1 MSAHI
6 ALAQINTIV
15 GDIDHNRSL
24 VREYVKKAALQ
35 DVDLVAFPEMTLIGY
50 PIEDLAL
57 RPALRVRSL
66 EALYGLAED
75 LQADGNGDIAVI
87 VGYLGEK
94 GGLATNSAAVLRH
107 GQVEATYDK
116 RHLPNYGVFDEKRLF
131 TAGTEHLV
139 VEVAG
144 DRVGIAICEDIWQA
158 DGPAEALA
166 GQIDLMVVLNGSPYE
181 ITKREQR
188 TRIATRVAHLVGAPV
203 AYVNL
208 VGGQDDL
215 VFDGAS
221 FVITPEGD
229 MLAQAYSF
237 EEDLLLW
244 SATEAGRLSVQPEG
258 DEEVYRA
265 LVLGLRD
272 YAVKNG
278 FHSVVLGLSGG
289 IDSALVAAISADA
302 LGGNNVVGVSMP
314 SAYSSDHSKSDAVDM
329 AERIGADYRVQP
341 IGQMFDAF
349 MNGLPLDGVAE
360 ENLQSRLRG
369 LTLMAISNSEGH
381 LVLATGNKS
390 ELAVGYSTIYGDA
403 VGGYAPIKDLPKSR
417 VWSLSNWRNEHALA
431 IGEVPPI
438 PENSITKPPSAELRP
453 GQEDTDSLPP
463 YDVLD
468 AVLEFYVE
476 QRMSRDDIVAAG
488 YDVETVDRV
497 LSLVDRA
504 EWKRR
509 QYPPGAKI
517 TALSFGRDRRVPIT
531 NHSDI

>member
-1 MSAHI
+1 MSAKI

-15 GDIDHNRSL
+15 GKISYNTSL
-24 VREYVKKAALQ
+24 IREAVDNASKQ
-35 DVDLVAFPEMTLIGY
+35 GVDLVAFPEMTLVGY

-57 RPALRVRSL
+57 RSSLRQSSETALIQ
-66 EALYGLAED
+66 LAKD
-75 LQADGNGDIAVI
+75 LDTDGHGSIAVL
-87 VGYLGEK
+87 VGYLGENDGK
-94 GGLATNSAAVLRH
+94 ATNSAAVLRH
-107 GQVEATYDK
+107 GKVEQTYSK

-131 TAGTEHLV
+131 TPGEGHLV

-144 DRVGIAICEDIWQA
+144 DRIGVAICEDIWQA
-158 DGPAEALA
+158 NGPAEVLA
-166 GQIDLMVVLNGSPYE
+166 GQIDLLLVLNGSPYE
-181 ITKREQR
+181 IGKRDAR
-188 TRIATRVAHLVGAPV
+188 KRIATRVAEIAGAPV

-215 VFDGAS
+215 VFDGSS
-221 FVITPEGD
+221 FVITPEGEV
-229 MLAQAYSF
+229 LAQANSF
-237 EEDLLLW
+237 EDDLLFW
-244 SATEAGRLSVQPEG
+244 AADTTARISVQPEG
-258 DEEVYRA
+258 DEEVYKA

-272 YAVKNG
+272 YALKNG
-278 FHSVVLGLSGG
+278 FKSTILGLSGG
-289 IDSALVAAISADA
+289 IDSALVAAIAADA
-302 LGGNNVVGVSMP
+302 LGGNNVIGISMP
-314 SAYSSDHSKSDAVDM
+314 SAYSSEHSKSDAVDM

-341 IGQMFDAF
+341 IGHLVDAF
-349 MNGLPLDGVAE
+349 MSGLPLDGVAE

-369 LTLMAISNSEGH
+369 MTLMAISNSEGH

-403 VGGYAPIKDLPKSR
+403 VGGYAPIKDIPKSR
-417 VWSLSNWRNEHALA
+417 VWGLSNWRNEFAVSQ
-431 IGEVPPI
+431 GEVPPI

-463 YDVLD
+463 YDLLD
-468 AVLEFYVE
+468 AVLEGYVE
-476 QRMSRDDIVAAG
+476 QRLSRAELVEAG
-488 YDVETVDRV
+488 HDTAIVDRV

-509 QYPPGAKI
+509 QYPPGVKI